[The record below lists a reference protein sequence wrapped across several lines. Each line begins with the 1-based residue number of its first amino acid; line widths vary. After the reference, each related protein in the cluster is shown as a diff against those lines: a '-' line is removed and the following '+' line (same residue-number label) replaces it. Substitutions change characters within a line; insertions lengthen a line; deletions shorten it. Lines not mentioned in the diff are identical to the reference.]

1 MVTQLYQEKL
11 DRECFE
17 ARERERGLRND
28 LNVLSHQLYLQ
39 EKVNRELRGKLEQ
52 LTNEVQHKRELVDL
66 LQQQVKMLVEESAQK
81 NSMLGQDLENV
92 FLDLEQLQGT
102 ESHLKNLVEELQ
114 QENKVKTKHVN
125 YLQAELE
132 RKTHELQES
141 QRLHEHAI
149 SKQRKEN
156 QGSLKKLQETAS
168 QFEWFCQQQQN
179 WICCIQRI
187 PSVDASLLEELQA
200 EVFKWKNLYE
210 DLCSKVMPIMS
221 HKHTMDSKKLPEGT
235 LA

>member
-1 MVTQLYQEKL
+1 MRVPPK
-11 DRECFE
+11 
-17 ARERERGLRND
+17 
-28 LNVLSHQLYLQ
+28 
-39 EKVNRELRGKLEQ
+39 
-52 LTNEVQHKRELVDL
+52 ELVDI
-66 LQQQVKMLVEESAQK
+66 LQQQVKMLVEDSAQN
-81 NSMLGQDLENV
+81 NSVLGQDLENI

-102 ESHLKNLVEELQ
+102 ESHLKNLVEKLQ

-132 RKTHELQES
+132 
-141 QRLHEHAI
+141 
-149 SKQRKEN
+149 
-156 QGSLKKLQETAS
+156 
-168 QFEWFCQQQQN
+168 
-179 WICCIQRI
+179 RI

>member
-1 MVTQLYQEKL
+1 MKLLTGKCNLLVWEKEKL

-39 EKVNRELRGKLEQ
+39 EKVNRELRGTLEQ
-52 LTNEVQHKRELVDL
+52 LTNEVQHKRELVDI
-66 LQQQVKMLVEESAQK
+66 LQQQVKMLVEDSAQN
-81 NSMLGQDLENV
+81 NSVLGQDLENI

-102 ESHLKNLVEELQ
+102 ESHLKNLVEKLQ

-149 SKQRKEN
+149 SEQRKEN
-156 QGSLKKLQETAS
+156 QGS
-168 QFEWFCQQQQN
+168 
-179 WICCIQRI
+179 
-187 PSVDASLLEELQA
+187 
-200 EVFKWKNLYE
+200 
-210 DLCSKVMPIMS
+210 
-221 HKHTMDSKKLPEGT
+221 
-235 LA
+235 